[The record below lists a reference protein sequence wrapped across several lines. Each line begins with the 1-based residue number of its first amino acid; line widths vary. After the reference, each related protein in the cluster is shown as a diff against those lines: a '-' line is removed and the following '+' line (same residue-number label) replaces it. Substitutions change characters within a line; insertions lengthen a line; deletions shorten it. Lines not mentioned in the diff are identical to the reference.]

1 MTGRDSVS
9 MGVVI
14 VGGGIAGLSA
24 AYRLTQAGHKVTLF
38 EKETELGGLARSF
51 KLGNQY
57 LERYYH
63 FICLNDEPLLDLIG
77 ELGLSPQL
85 HWVYTGM
92 GQFFERVL
100 YSFGEPW
107 DLLLFRPFSFI
118 ERLRFG
124 FNIMNVKS
132 QSADGW
138 RALENV
144 PAPEWLVRTFGPRA
158 YQVVH
163 QPLIQLKF
171 GEYMHRLSASWIWAR
186 FHRLGKS
193 RTKWTQRERLGY
205 LDGGMHALISTLAER
220 IEQAGGEIHTGVTV
234 DRLVIENGATRGVI
248 VDGKT
253 ILADSVV
260 STIPSAALRRIA
272 NDPDDEYFHILKN
285 IDYIGVMCALLRLK
299 RPLSRFFWTNISDP
313 DIPLAGV
320 IEYTNLHPCPA
331 LDGDRIVYLP
341 LYLPATS
348 ERYAVDDRELLHE
361 YICYL
366 KTVWPDFD
374 ESWIQEWFVFRDE
387 YAQPI
392 CEVGFTQYL
401 PPIVS
406 SLPGLFVTD
415 SSQLHPEDRTV
426 SNSIN
431 LGRQAANLVQAHVT
445 SGRPGAK

>member
-1 MTGRDSVS
+1 MSGGDGVA
-9 MGVVI
+9 MNVVI
-14 VGGGIAGLSA
+14 IGGGIAGLSA
-24 AYRLTQAGHKVTLF
+24 AYRLTQAGHRVTLI

-63 FICLNDEPLLDLIG
+63 FICLNDEPLLDLIA
-77 ELGLSPQL
+77 ELGLASQL

-107 DLLLFRPFSFI
+107 DLLLFRPFSLV

-132 QSADGW
+132 QSTDGW
-138 RALENV
+138 RVLENV

-158 YQVVH
+158 YQVIH
-163 QPLIQLKF
+163 KPLIQLKF
-171 GEYMHRLSASWIWAR
+171 GEYMDRLSASWIWAR

-193 RTKWTQRERLGY
+193 RTKWMQREKLGY
-205 LDGGMHALISTLAER
+205 LNGGMHALVSTLALR
-220 IEQAGGEIHTGVTV
+220 IEQAGGEIHTGATV
-234 DRLVIENGATRGVI
+234 DRLVVENGAVRGVI
-248 VDGKT
+248 ADGKT
-253 ILADSVV
+253 VLADAVI
-260 STIPSAALRRIA
+260 STIPSVALRRIA
-272 NDPDDEYFHILKN
+272 GDPDDEYFHILKN
-285 IDYIGVMCALLRLK
+285 IDYIGVMCALVRLK

-313 DIPLAGV
+313 EIPLAGI

-348 ERYAVDDRELLHE
+348 ARYAVDDRELLRE
-361 YICYL
+361 YIGYL
-366 KTVWPDFD
+366 KTVRPDFD
-374 ESWIQEWFVFRDE
+374 ESWIEESFVFRDE

-392 CEVGFTQYL
+392 CEVGFTQYI
-401 PPIVS
+401 PPIAS
-406 SLPGLFVTD
+406 SLAGLFVTD

-431 LGRQAANLVQAHVT
+431 LGRQAATLVQTHVT
-445 SGRPGAK
+445 SGKPGAK